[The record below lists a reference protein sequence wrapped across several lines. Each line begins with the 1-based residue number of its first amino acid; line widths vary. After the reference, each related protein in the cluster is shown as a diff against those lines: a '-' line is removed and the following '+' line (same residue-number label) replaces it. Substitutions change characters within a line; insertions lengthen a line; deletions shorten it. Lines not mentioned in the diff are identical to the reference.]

1 MLRSGMTQLEVGN
14 HFGVTQSAIADAI
27 RRDRIKF
34 DYANLTKERAMPWR
48 VRPEHQ
54 NKYLARM
61 LRAAHRRDQGLTNA
75 PPIERMLDSFLR
87 SVERDDFVITYDP
100 DTEDGFFRVARR
112 HGVDDQPLIRR
123 DDLKDDGTPIRRK
136 KT

>member
-1 MLRSGMTQLEVGN
+1 MLRSGMTQQEVGD
-14 HFGVTQSAIADAI
+14 HFGVTQAAVADAI

-34 DYANLTKERAMPWR
+34 TYENQPKDRAMPWR

-75 PPIERMLDSFLR
+75 PPIERMLESFLT
-87 SVERDDFVITYDP
+87 SAERDDFVITYDP
-100 DTEDGFFRVARR
+100 DTEDGFFRVQRR
-112 HGVDDQPLIRR
+112 PGVDDLPLIRR
-123 DDLKDDGTPIRRK
+123 DDLKDDGTPARRPRH
-136 KT
+136 